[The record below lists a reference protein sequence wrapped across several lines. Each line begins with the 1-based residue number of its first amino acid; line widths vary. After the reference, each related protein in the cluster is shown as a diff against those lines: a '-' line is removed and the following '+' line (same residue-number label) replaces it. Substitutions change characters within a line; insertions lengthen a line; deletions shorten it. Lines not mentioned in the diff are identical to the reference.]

1 MGSKTGTERS
11 GSQWSCAARVAV
23 TAGHRP
29 DVSSVM
35 ACWHWN
41 RQPTQPPDAARWRR
55 VAMTMVKA
63 STAATAVPTVA
74 AMTATTV
81 AASPNR

>member
-1 MGSKTGTERS
+1 
-11 GSQWSCAARVAV
+11 
-23 TAGHRP
+23 
-29 DVSSVM
+29 M

-55 VAMTMVKA
+55 VAMKIVKA

-74 AMTATTV
+74 AMIATRV
-81 AASPNR
+81 AMSPKR